1 MIAACMV
8 DKFELPRQMGGRN
21 FPFAKVTMHAASGI
35 RFHQGNAW
43 PTGPIAR
50 TSGGNFRLP
59 LLAALFLPFH
69 APAGTIGL
77 SRRDDR
83 TDA

>member
-1 MIAACMV
+1 MIAACVV
-8 DKFELPRQMGGRN
+8 DKFEPPRRMAGHD

-50 TSGGNFRLP
+50 PSGGNFRLP
-59 LLAALFLPFH
+59 LLAALFFPFH

-83 TDA
+83 TGA

>member
-1 MIAACMV
+1 MIAACVV
-8 DKFELPRQMGGRN
+8 DKFELPRRKAGHD
-21 FPFAKVTMHAASGI
+21 FLFAKVTTHAASGI
-35 RFHQGNAW
+35 RFYQGNAW

-50 TSGGNFRLP
+50 VSAENCGLP
-59 LLAALFLPFH
+59 FLAALFFPFH